1 MSELPP
7 PEVVQARIEAW
18 KSLVDVGIASM
29 IALQKQLHPDRD
41 PMEFVRKAIRR
52 QAEDSHRANVRMME
66 RMVERDK

>member
-66 RMVERDK
+66 RMVECDK